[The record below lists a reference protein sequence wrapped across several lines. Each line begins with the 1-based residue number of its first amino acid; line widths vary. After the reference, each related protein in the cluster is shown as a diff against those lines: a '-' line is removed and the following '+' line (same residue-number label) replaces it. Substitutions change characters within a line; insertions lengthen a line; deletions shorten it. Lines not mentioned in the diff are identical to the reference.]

1 MIYNR
6 IFAWWK
12 NAGYSN
18 QCIFFSINTT
28 KRVLSFE
35 RIPVDEHC
43 IYFGKFI
50 TKELKYDRGSF
61 YSLLNKNIDLDKRLA
76 LENDCVIIHRVGIKI
91 CETVEGKLIVSS
103 IQRLLNVN

>member
-18 QCIFFSINTT
+18 QCIFFSI
-28 KRVLSFE
+28 RR